1 MEMYEQAYF
10 GLDLPVP
17 FKGLLIYPVLTK
29 DYYNF
34 YANLSCFTQDKNI
47 KEIKV
52 VDENGIETT
61 KKVANPEGIGMSY
74 MAYLI
79 QNMENQEYGPMVT
92 SQVINM
98 FELVFHEKNGLF
110 CPHCGF
116 KRTQFEV
123 IKEYAK
129 FQETL
134 PDNLS
139 ETEKKVKAL
148 EFINN
153 YAICPEC
160 KSKMRDIY
168 GIKTEA
174 NGTKKLYIY
183 DIVLEPKELDEF
195 IAIITHQN
203 ILDYDGDRYIDPNLR
218 EEMELK
224 ARMQNK
230 NYTSPSLEK
239 MLVCISISSSYT
251 MEMLKEQVSLRKLSL
266 MLKTIDAKGY
276 YYAQIQGAMS
286 RLVQFKDGDIH
297 HWIFTDNKKDM
308 SKEIMTM
315 NDFQKKF
322 ASVT

>member
-1 MEMYEQAYF
+1 MELYEQAYF

-34 YANLSCFTQDKNI
+34 YANLPCFTQDKTV
-47 KEIKV
+47 KEIKT
-52 VDENGIETT
+52 VDENGIETI

-79 QNMENQEYGPMVT
+79 QNMENQEFGPMIT
-92 SQVINM
+92 SQVTSM

-110 CPHCGF
+110 CPNCGF

-123 IKEYAK
+123 LQEYAK
-129 FQETL
+129 FQQTL
-134 PDNLS
+134 PEDIS
-139 ETEKKVKAL
+139 ETERKIRNI

-153 YAICPEC
+153 YAVCPEC

-168 GIKTEA
+168 GIQTNA
-174 NGTKKLYIY
+174 QGQKKLYIY
-183 DIVLEPKELDEF
+183 DIVLEPKDLDEF

-203 ILDYDGDRYIDPNLR
+203 ILDYDGDKYIDPTLK

-224 ARMQNK
+224 ARMQNQ
-230 NYTSPSLEK
+230 NYTAPSLEK
-239 MLVCISISSSYT
+239 ILVCVSISSPYT
-251 MEMLKEQVSLRKLSL
+251 MEMLKEQVTLRKLSL
-266 MLKTIDAKGY
+266 MLKTVDAKGY

-286 RLVQFKDGDIH
+286 GMVEFKRDIP

>member
-1 MEMYEQAYF
+1 MYEQAYF

-34 YANLSCFTQDKNI
+34 YANLPCFTQDKTV
-47 KEIKV
+47 KKVKV
-52 VDENGIETT
+52 VDENGIETF
-61 KKVANPEGIGMSY
+61 KDVANPEGIGMSY

-79 QNMENQEYGPMVT
+79 QSMENPEYGQMIT

-129 FQETL
+129 FQ
-134 PDNLS
+134 DSLS
-139 ETEKKVKAL
+139 KNISEQQKKIKSL
-148 EFINN
+148 EFINK

-160 KSKMRDIY
+160 GEKMRDIY
-168 GIKTEA
+168 GIQTK
-174 NGTKKLYIY
+174 NGQKKLYIY
-183 DIVLEPKELDEF
+183 DIILESKDLDEF

-203 ILDYDGDRYIDPNLR
+203 ILDYDGDKYIDPNLKA
-218 EEMELK
+218 EMELK
-224 ARMQNK
+224 ARMENK
-230 NYTSPSLEK
+230 NYTSPTLEK
-239 MLVCISISSSYT
+239 MLVCVSISSPYT

-286 RLVQFKDGDIH
+286 GMVEFKRDIP